1 MIDVILL
8 VYLGSVFHV
17 PMVDEINPGKVHC
30 YGAGLDPKGVKA
42 GQPAPFTVDASEA
55 GEAPLEIMTTDQTG
69 KKRPAQI
76 TPRGN
81 GIYDCVYYPEVEGN
95 IKIEVAYAAQK
106 VPGR

>member
-1 MIDVILL
+1 
-8 VYLGSVFHV
+8 
-17 PMVDEINPGKVHC
+17 MVDEINPGKVHC